1 MQKWDLWLSSMK
13 IIEKIYGR
21 NENIEKSI
29 VEKRKVGK
37 SYHQGSLEQSSR
49 GDNKYFCSHLWAWRR
64 WMKSSRRY
72 FHRSWPG
79 SSIILSINNI
89 FHYQRIMLQSR
100 LPLIKLTSYTK
111 GVLKPVDAQL
121 EVFCRTLPTQNG
133 DEIAQI
139 NIFAFRENDGY
150 TPAR

>member
-1 MQKWDLWLSSMK
+1 
-13 IIEKIYGR
+13 
-21 NENIEKSI
+21 
-29 VEKRKVGK
+29 
-37 SYHQGSLEQSSR
+37 
-49 GDNKYFCSHLWAWRR
+49 
-64 WMKSSRRY
+64 
-72 FHRSWPG
+72 
-79 SSIILSINNI
+79 
-89 FHYQRIMLQSR
+89 MLQSR
-100 LPLIKLTSYTK
+100 LPLISLTSYTK